1 MAIMRGE
8 VALHALVLQVAA
20 REPTVAFLPLSRLPL
35 RGDLRG
41 PDGQGLR
48 VVGLSEAYGFVLL
61 TGSAAPPDVVPL
73 RPRREV
79 VTVGARLQVA
89 GKNESVEVIAHGA
102 STPHLLSLDTRA
114 PDAAALVDGDGNASA
129 FSLGDGT
136 ALPISPAFE
145 FLVARQ
151 PPRPLDEV
159 QRDLRRQDLALR
171 LADGIDAIETATTV
185 EATRAALEDLELGF
199 GAAREPALVD
209 AYDRA
214 LRGAHRLLAQ
224 RLAHAGR
231 PAEAFAHLRR
241 CLDRFLGDVD
251 CLADG
256 VPLAAAAGDL
266 QAAADLWLELRGRAR
281 ERADGVATQLGDSM
295 LRAGKAAE
303 RVDPTGAADIL
314 ARGVDVLP
322 DRADLRMAFANALLA
337 GGQPHA
343 ALDQAR
349 IAARLDPRF
358 ASQLDGMAQRAET
371 RQAGAVEIPFDPET
385 HVVQTRCTL
394 DGVGIDLVVDTGA
407 SLTIVPTALAT
418 MGATSRRRVAIQ
430 TASGTV
436 EGNLVR
442 FKELKLGTLTV
453 RNVQAV
459 ALDLPGS
466 LAGKGL
472 LGMNVLRRLDVQIDS
487 ARGLLVIQRAG
498 SR

>member
-1 MAIMRGE
+1 MELAHGDIE
-8 VALHALVLQVAA
+8 IKALALQVAA
-20 REPTVAFLPLSRLPL
+20 REPTIAFLPLSRLPL

-41 PDGQGLR
+41 SDGKSLR

-61 TGSAAPPDVVPL
+61 GSPAPPDVVPL

-79 VTVGARLQVA
+79 VTVGAHLRVA
-89 GKNESVEVIAHGA
+89 NEEVPIGVIAHGA
-102 STPHLLSLDTRA
+102 ATPHLLTL
-114 PDAAALVDGDGNASA
+114 DAAVVDAVALLDSAGHAAA

-136 ALPISPAFE
+136 ALPISPAFA
-145 FLVARQ
+145 FLAARE
-151 PPRPLDEV
+151 PPRPLAEV
-159 QRDLRRQDLALR
+159 QRDLRRHDLGLR
-171 LADGIDAIETATTV
+171 LADGIEAVETATTV

-224 RLAHAGR
+224 RLARAGR
-231 PAEAFAHLRR
+231 ATEGFAHLRR

-266 QAAADLWLELRGRAR
+266 QAAADLWLELRSRAR
-281 ERADGVATQLGDSM
+281 ERADGVATQLGDSL

-303 RVDPTGAADIL
+303 RLDPAGASDIL

-322 DRADLRMAFANALLA
+322 DRADLRMAFADALLA

-349 IAARLDPRF
+349 IAARIDPRF
-358 ASQLDGMAQRAET
+358 ASQLDGIAKRAET

-385 HVVQTRCTL
+385 HVVQARCTL

-407 SLTIVPTALAT
+407 SLTIVPTALA
-418 MGATSRRRVAIQ
+418 ATGSTSKRRVAIQ

-487 ARGLLVIQRAG
+487 ARGVLVIQRAG

>member
-231 PAEAFAHLRR
+231 PAEGFAHLRR

-303 RVDPTGAADIL
+303 RLDPAGAADIL

-322 DRADLRMAFANALLA
+322 DRADLRMAFADALLA
-337 GGQPHA
+337 GGQPYA

-358 ASQLDGMAQRAET
+358 ASQLDAMAQRAQT

-385 HVVQTRCTL
+385 HVVQARCSL

-418 MGATSRRRVAIQ
+418 SGATSRRRVAIQ

-442 FKELKLGTLTV
+442 FRELKLGTLTV